1 MVRINAI
8 FPEDML
14 EKLDSIAKEE
24 KKSRSMLLRKAA
36 EKLIEE
42 HQGCLE
48 EKHRKARIKHAIT
61 TQDRLRKKSGKWN
74 GVSEVRKWREMA
86 K

>member
-1 MVRINAI
+1 LRINAI
-8 FPEDML
+8 LPEDMV

-24 KKSRSMLLRKAA
+24 KKSRSRLFREAT

-42 HQGCLE
+42 RQSRLE
-48 EKHRKARIKHAIT
+48 EDRRKLRIKRSIEM
-61 TQDRLRKKSGKWN
+61 QDKLRKKSGMWD
-74 GVSEVRKWREMA
+74 GVSEIRKWREMA